1 MLSLGL
7 RLLLP
12 LTSLLCVL
20 MYGGNLVCGCHLCMA
35 VFCVRSDDT
44 IRGSSQ
50 TTSALMFW
58 KKEGENVN
66 GELGMIQ

>member
-1 MLSLGL
+1 M
-7 RLLLP
+7 
-12 LTSLLCVL
+12 
-20 MYGGNLVCGCHLCMA
+20 CGCHLCMA

-66 GELGMIQ
+66 GELVGMIQYLSVIASIWAWLLPLNNILSR